1 MACTYRQFSGRLPA
15 NDPLRRGLSFNLLE
29 SYHSNLELSIRKV
42 CVSGKNVFL
51 RCTPHRCKRT
61 GKIPSPEGKVA
72 PKGSEEEY
80 GQISENS
87 YNSSDL
93 HKCPLQDLPPEQV
106 FRWVVI
112 VSCRPHSSSV
122 MEIAFGD
129 FHDSFPPG
137 EAIMVLRTI
146 YSLLRMILPEMVL
159 GSSPRNSTMR
169 GYL

>member
-1 MACTYRQFSGRLPA
+1 M
-15 NDPLRRGLSFNLLE
+15 
-29 SYHSNLELSIRKV
+29 
-42 CVSGKNVFL
+42 
-51 RCTPHRCKRT
+51 
-61 GKIPSPEGKVA
+61 A

-87 YNSSDL
+87 YNASDL

-106 FRWVVI
+106 FRWEI
-112 VSCRPHSSSV
+112 IANCRPNSSSV

-146 YSLLRMILPEMVL
+146 YSLLRMILPLMVL
-159 GSSPRNSTMR
+159 GSSSRNSTIL